1 MLVSRHPAMAAAVLK
16 EINDGIQ
23 RFHDG
28 IYGGDLW
35 LSQRKLAE
43 DIYKELNRDKVDSLR
58 LSKTL

>member
-1 MLVSRHPAMAAAVLK
+1 MLARRDPLMAGAILK

-28 IYGGDLW
+28 VYGGDLW

-43 DIYKELNRDKVDSLR
+43 DIYKELNLIKSIP
-58 LSKTL
+58 S